1 MLHNESL
8 LAKSPSIQPRRSPPE
23 CGSASYEFSITTFFS
38 IAALKVFELA
48 RTSLPKVTIK
58 RMKLRAALFEGS

>member
-1 MLHNESL
+1 MSL
-8 LAKSPSIQPRRSPPE
+8 YLQNRLRYSREGALQSVVVQVTS
-23 CGSASYEFSITTFFS
+23 FSITTFFS

-58 RMKLRAALFEGS
+58 RMKLRAALLEGS